1 MVQKHEFLE
10 LLEISGVADQVETE
24 SYYWS
29 VKPFQ

>member
-10 LLEISGVADQVETE
+10 HLEISGVADQVETE
-24 SYYWS
+24 SYWS